1 MASFSDV
8 ESESKRS
15 TLPDSSSAGTIS
27 FEVNNGA
34 REVLRLCPDGKILW
48 NGREVKGDEDFRAAM
63 IDVRDSIRNGIGMEQ
78 IVGFL
83 RGRVS
88 DCARLLD
95 DAKISTPVAVAVVGA
110 FSARHEEAKAIL
122 SAVLEIAQTGGKTL
136 GDAGRG
142 V

>member
-1 MASFSDV
+1 M
-8 ESESKRS
+8 ESESERS
-15 TLPDSSSAGTIS
+15 TPPDPSSDGAIG
-27 FEVNNGA
+27 FETNNGA
-34 REVLRLCPDGKILW
+34 REILRLYPDGKILW

-63 IDVRDSIRNGIGMEQ
+63 IDVRDFTRNMIGMEQ

-83 RGRVS
+83 CDRVS

-95 DAKISTPVAVAVVGA
+95 DAKISTPAAASVVGA
-110 FSARHEEAKAIL
+110 LFARHEEAKAIL
-122 SAVLEIAQTGGKTL
+122 SAVLEITQTGRKTP